1 MKKLLLLPA
10 VALMM
15 ASCGGAD
22 VCSCKKMADEM
33 MEKMKDI
40 DMSDKKAMA
49 ALEEEYKDQAEECEA
64 LEKDLTDGL
73 EGDELKAKKKE
84 MKEEKDACK

>member
-1 MKKLLLLPA
+1 MIIA
-10 VALMM
+10 IAGIMT
-15 ASCGGAD
+15 SCGGAD
-22 VCSCKKMADEM
+22 ICSCKKMTDEM

-40 DMSDKKAMA
+40 DMSDKDAMA

-84 MKEEKDACK
+84 LKEEWKACK

>member
-15 ASCGGAD
+15 ASCGGED
-22 VCSCKKMADEM
+22 ICSCKKARKEM
-33 MEKMKDI
+33 SEKMDAAK
-40 DMSDKKAMA
+40 DKKAMA

-84 MKEEKDACK
+84 LKEEWKACK